1 MLKLLNLNVF
11 LVLVFTS
18 TQVLGATIT
27 EDSLVDLAKKGAPQ
41 LDQINAAFYS
51 AAIQQGQLNERF
63 APEFFAKGSYAETNE
78 RPILSFFPIWSPV
91 KQGQIGLR
99 KELTKGFTAQ
109 AAFTADQRTAVTP
122 FSGRLENITTTALSF
137 TLQMDLWKDL
147 FGRMTDSQI
156 NSMAAQSKRAEFEK
170 KIQTRAFIIS
180 VRRIFWSL
188 VANQESLKV
197 SEELLKSAQ
206 TQAQETNARF
216 RNAVA
221 ESDEV
226 ARNEAQVS
234 SRKGALLYLQ
244 YERETLLKQLKNLLP
259 ELNSDEIQLG
269 NYDLQAAFNN
279 VMACAGTISSDTKIP
294 YQNTHFDETIQL
306 LREIK
311 RNSNIINS
319 KYASAD
325 VKLFGTVKATGVGS
339 DEVKTGLTRGSYA
352 SAFDDVTNNNRSGY
366 EVGLNVVL
374 PLGEVK
380 QQTQNSKE
388 LYDQKRLDA
397 AIASSEAQVVSTH
410 QEIVRSVGLLNQAI
424 VAQKITTEQL
434 KKRLLV
440 MRKKYEQARAS
451 INEIINDQDALLNSE
466 LSTIQTRLQLIN
478 LLFDYLMIYT
488 ETPCPFNRI

>member
-1 MLKLLNLNVF
+1 MLKLLKLNLFFLF
-11 LVLVFTS
+11 LVASLKVFS
-18 TQVLGATIT
+18 AAIT

-51 AAIQQGQLNERF
+51 SAIQQGQLNERF
-63 APEFFAKGSYAETNE
+63 AAEFFAKGSYAETNE
-78 RPILSFFPIWSPV
+78 RPILSFFPIWSPI
-91 KQGQIGLR
+91 KQGQLGVR
-99 KELTKGFTAQ
+99 KDLTKGFTAQ
-109 AAFTADQRTAVTP
+109 AAFTADQRTAATP
-122 FSGRLENITTTALSF
+122 FSGKLENITTTSLSF

-156 NSMAAQSKRAEFEK
+156 NSVAAQTKRAELEK
-170 KIQTRAFIIS
+170 KIQTRAFIIG

-216 RNAVA
+216 KNAVA

-244 YERETLLKQLKNLLP
+244 YERETLFKQLKNLLP
-259 ELNSDEIQLG
+259 ELNADEIQLG

-279 VMACAGTISSDTKIP
+279 VMTCASSISSNTQVP
-294 YQNTHFDETIQL
+294 YQNTHFDETIEL

-311 RNSNIINS
+311 RNSNVINS
-319 KYASAD
+319 RYASAD
-325 VKLFGTVKATGVGS
+325 VKLFGTVKSTGVGS
-339 DEVKTGLTRGSYA
+339 DSIKTNMTRGSYGA
-352 SAFDDVTNNNRSGY
+352 AFNDATNNNRAGY
-366 EVGLNVVL
+366 EVGLNVSV
-374 PLGEVK
+374 PLGDSKEE
-380 QQTQNSKE
+380 TQNSKQ

-397 AIASSEAQVVSTH
+397 AIQSSEAQVISTH
-410 QEIVRSVGLLNQAI
+410 QELVRSVTLLNQAI

-434 KKRLLV
+434 KKRLMV

-488 ETPCPFNRI
+488 ETPCPFNRF